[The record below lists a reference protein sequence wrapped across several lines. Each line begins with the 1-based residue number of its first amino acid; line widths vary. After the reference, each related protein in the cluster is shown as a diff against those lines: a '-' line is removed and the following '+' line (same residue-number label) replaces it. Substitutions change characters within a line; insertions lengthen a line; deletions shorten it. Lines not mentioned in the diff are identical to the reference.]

1 MIRATSE
8 LTRYQTSFS
17 DGEHEGLS
25 DATADK
31 GGEHSGFRPHDLLEA
46 ALATCVNM
54 TVRMYADN
62 HGIPLGGVTA
72 SVSLD
77 RTRPDEVVFRYE
89 VGLDGDLTAEQRDSL
104 LRAAS
109 ACPIRRTL
117 SKRIGFECGSGA
129 SGLDHHEQVLTF
141 PATGA

>member
-8 LTRYQTSFS
+8 LTRYRTRFS
-17 DGEHEGLS
+17 NGEHQGIA
-25 DATADK
+25 DAAADK

-62 HGIPLGGVTA
+62 HGFPLGGVTA

-77 RTRPDEVVFRYE
+77 RARPDEVVFRYE
-89 VGLDGDLTAEQRDSL
+89 VGLNGELTAEQQESL
-104 LRAAS
+104 LHAAS

-117 SKRIGFECGSGA
+117 SKRIRFECGSDA
-129 SGLDHHEQVLTF
+129 S
-141 PATGA
+141 AA

>member
-1 MIRATSE
+1 MIRAKSE
-8 LTRYQTSFS
+8 STRYQTRFS
-17 DGEHEGLS
+17 DGEHEAIS
-25 DATADK
+25 DTTADK
-31 GGEHSGFRPHDLLEA
+31 GGAHSGFRPHDLLEA

-62 HGIPLGGVTA
+62 HGIPLRGVTT

-89 VGLDGDLTAEQRDSL
+89 VEMDGELTAEQKASL

-109 ACPIRRTL
+109 ACPVRRTL

-129 SGLDHHEQVLTF
+129 AREDT
-141 PATGA
+141 

>member
-1 MIRATSE
+1 MICATSE
-8 LTRYQTSFS
+8 LTRYQTRFS
-17 DGEHEGLS
+17 DGEHQGIA

-31 GGEHSGFRPHDLLEA
+31 GGEHSGFRPHDLLAA

-62 HGIPLGGVTA
+62 QGIPLRGVTDN
-72 SVSLD
+72 VSMD

-89 VGLDGDLTAEQRDSL
+89 VSLDGELTAEQRDRL
-104 LRAAS
+104 LQAAS

-117 SKRIGFECGSGA
+117 SKRIKFECGSVA
-129 SGLDHHEQVLTF
+129 PGLDHQQQVR
-141 PATGA
+141 